1 MQLFGPDGMRW
12 GPTNAMTGWKR
23 ILGDRR
29 LALAGDLPPGIFA
42 FACRKGADGRVGLA
56 FANYGLTQHRN
67 RQIELS
73 VTGMKAGPWKLTR
86 WQVDEKHSSRWDVA
100 EDRPEGAPQNELQ
113 VLDARMLSVDAS
125 GTARLT
131 LDLPRWSSSFLAFD
145 PAP

>member
-1 MQLFGPDGMRW
+1 M
-12 GPTNAMTGWKR
+12 
-23 ILGDRR
+23 
-29 LALAGDLPPGIFA
+29 
-42 FACRKGADGRVGLA
+42 
-56 FANYGLTQHRN
+56 
-67 RQIELS
+67 
-73 VTGMKAGPWKLTR
+73 TR

-145 PAP
+145 PAL